1 MDTSRLDL
9 NQLVA
14 LEALLA
20 ECNVTRAAAR
30 LHITQPALSAQL
42 ARLRAVFGDKL
53 LLPARRGM
61 VPTARALEL
70 KEPLRRALDEVR
82 RVASRSR
89 PFDPSKAEL
98 TVTIAASDYAQ
109 VAVLMEAALTL
120 RRVAPGLRL
129 AMRTLDGAVVGGQ
142 MECGEVDLALMTA
155 ETAPPELRRV
165 VLIDEKYKVI
175 VRRNH
180 PRIRRSLTLRAF
192 VGEDQI
198 VVSPRGGN
206 FRTATDIALEAHGM
220 SRHVVLSA
228 ASFLFVPEIVERSDL
243 LALVPERL
251 VRARGYRL
259 TSFDP
264 PINIPGFQISLLWHD
279 RTHDHPA
286 HMWLRGQLCASAEG
300 R

>member
-30 LHITQPALSAQL
+30 LHISQPALSAQL
-42 ARLRAVFGDKL
+42 ARLRDVFGDKL

-70 KEPLRRALDEVR
+70 KEPLRRALDELR

-89 PFDPSKAEL
+89 AFDPSVEEL
-98 TVTIAASDYAQ
+98 TLTIAASDYAQ
-109 VAVLMEAALTL
+109 VAVLMEAALSL
-120 RRVAPGLRL
+120 RRAAPGVRL
-129 AMRTLDGAVVGGQ
+129 AIRNLDGAMVGAQ
-142 MECGEVDLALMTA
+142 MERGEIDLALMTA
-155 ETAPPELRRV
+155 ETAPPELRRA
-165 VLIDEKYKVI
+165 VLIDEKYTVI

-180 PRIRRSLTLRAF
+180 PRIRRSPTLRAF
-192 VGEDQI
+192 ASEDQV

-206 FRTATDIALEAHGM
+206 FRTAVDIALEAHGV
-220 SRHVVLSA
+220 SRRVVMSA
-228 ASFLFVPEIVERSDL
+228 ASFLFVPEIVRRSDL

-251 VRARGYRL
+251 VRARGDRL
-259 TSFDP
+259 SIFDP
-264 PINIPGFQISLLWHD
+264 PIKIPGFQLSLLWHD
-279 RTHDHPA
+279 RTHEHPA
-286 HMWLRGQLCASAEG
+286 HTWLRGQLQALVMGS
-300 R
+300 